1 MNEIKQKLI
10 DNCCK
15 NCCDYELCM
24 GDRTYCLTV
33 ENILH
38 MCDRKA
44 EELSKMNRFRLI
56 REIRK
61 HNPRLKFF
69 DVFSFEVC
77 NPSSIHTGFILFKSD
92 SKSIISSE
100 RQSGRVPIDI
110 TTISG

>member
-69 DVFSFEVC
+69 EL
-77 NPSSIHTGFILFKSD
+77 LFCK
-92 SKSIISSE
+92 KAHLRNLLIMYI
-100 RQSGRVPIDI
+100 V
-110 TTISG
+110 